1 MPPIFEFLKLNF
13 SLFFARMRRLTKPHL
28 SIFMTLGT
36 TRRVSLYNNFMA
48 LFTSFG
54 SVYKLQ
60 NIFHEENY
68 YVCNLPLLLLL
79 AQRKYFE
86 IEEMICQCGSGNM
99 VFHFITPS
107 YLRYSANIITVLLLR
122 YIDFRSSKE
131 LQTFFFSNY
140 SHRTEIHYSCAK
152 LLQTVH

>member
-79 AQRKYFE
+79 A
-86 IEEMICQCGSGNM
+86 
-99 VFHFITPS
+99 
-107 YLRYSANIITVLLLR
+107 
-122 YIDFRSSKE
+122 
-131 LQTFFFSNY
+131 
-140 SHRTEIHYSCAK
+140 
-152 LLQTVH
+152 